1 MAVHPALYIPNLL
14 GYMRILLAFVGLH
27 YSATRPVDAV
37 VVWIFSSLLDL
48 IDGKVARVF
57 NQCSTLGV
65 LVDIAA
71 DNVLRTSIWLA
82 VVAQDDWYRVPATMI
97 ICMEWT
103 TMICTQLHAT
113 QSGKHWKEQRDNDP
127 WIVKQVF
134 QRNFTSPLG
143 CWVIFGLF
151 GANQFAYGS
160 HHLILSENIPFFQ
173 FLKCTAYSG
182 RAISL
187 LIECWMCKGYLS
199 LVVSKDL
206 QVQPDGSS
214 EKKRS

>member
-1 MAVHPALYIPNLL
+1 MTVHPALYIPNLL

-27 YSATRPVDAV
+27 YSPTRPVDAI

-48 IDGKVARVF
+48 IDGKVARAF

-71 DNVLRTSIWLA
+71 DNVLRTSIWVA
-82 VVAQDDWYRVPATMI
+82 VVAQDDWCRVPATLI
-97 ICMEWT
+97 IGMEWL
-103 TMICTQLHAT
+103 TMICTQLHAA
-113 QSGKHWKEQRDNDP
+113 QSGKHWKEQRENDP

-151 GANQFAYGS
+151 GANQFAYAS
-160 HHLILSENIPFFQ
+160 LHSILYENIPFFK
-173 FLKCTAYSG
+173 FLKYVAYSG

-187 LIECWMCKGYLS
+187 LIEFWMCKGYLS

-206 QVQPDGSS
+206 QEQLDNSS
-214 EKKRS
+214 EMKLS